1 MIGSRSPV
9 PLLLAAVLLLGLAFA
24 PHAAA
29 SIYWANDKGTT
40 IGTANIDGTGVNQNF
55 ITAGPN
61 PCGVAADGA
70 HLYWGDSGDGTIG
83 RSNLDGAGVNP
94 GFIGAR
100 KQSLRGGG
108 RRRAHLLGQP
118 HRRDDRPR
126 QPRRLGGQPRPR
138 RRRQL
143 PLRSGGR
150 RSASL
155 LGQPDGRHDRSR
167 QPRRRWGNQSF
178 IVGAHVPCGVAVD
191 GAHIYWANGDDGTI
205 GRANLDGSRADQG
218 FITGGNRPCGVA
230 VDGGHIYWANGDDGT
245 IGRANLDGTG
255 ANQGFINGATAP
267 CGVAVDVPPPAAS
280 PAPPS
285 NVFTLGKPKLNQ
297 RRGTAQLPVTVPAP
311 GELALSGGGLAAAKA
326 VRVAAGRAQT
336 AVLLV
341 IRARGAKLRKL
352 VRTGRVAVKPTI
364 TYTPDGGVLNTRST
378 KIALIRR

>member
-24 PHAAA
+24 PRAAA

-94 GFIGAR
+94 GFIGA
-100 KQSLRGGG
+100 
-108 RRRAHLLGQP
+108 
-118 HRRDDRPR
+118 
-126 QPRRLGGQPRPR
+126 
-138 RRRQL
+138 
-143 PLRSGGR
+143 
-150 RSASL
+150 
-155 LGQPDGRHDRSR
+155 
-167 QPRRRWGNQSF
+167 GNN
-178 IVGAHVPCGVAVD
+178 PCGVAVD
-191 GAHIYWANGDDGTI
+191 GAHLYWANGDDGTI

-255 ANQGFINGATAP
+255 ANQGFISGATAP

-326 VRVAAGRAQT
+326 VRVAAGRAQ
-336 AVLLV
+336 AEVLLV

>member
-24 PHAAA
+24 PHAAG

-61 PCGVAADGA
+61 
-70 HLYWGDSGDGTIG
+70 
-83 RSNLDGAGVNP
+83 
-94 GFIGAR
+94 
-100 KQSLRGGG
+100 
-108 RRRAHLLGQP
+108 
-118 HRRDDRPR
+118 
-126 QPRRLGGQPRPR
+126 
-138 RRRQL
+138 
-143 PLRSGGR
+143 
-150 RSASL
+150 
-155 LGQPDGRHDRSR
+155 
-167 QPRRRWGNQSF
+167 
-178 IVGAHVPCGVAVD
+178 PCGVAVD

-364 TYTPDGGVLNTRST
+364 TYTTDGGVLNTRST